1 MIFPMHVGDRVCPWS
16 LFHCQGNFSVFCSF
30 IRMLQLEETLLCKQ
44 CAECVVCLWLCCVA
58 AVPNVHNLCVFIPPI
73 VSRFWLFVAP
83 ICDLWRWMER
93 STMILQRHLVS
104 FFVFL
109 CETCQDAILNNSV
122 FYIGNQRLVESL
134 IPSLFFPC
142 WADRILSFVLFWG
155 HQMFEYRRPARW
167 CPFLIC
173 SNYTVSGSVE
183 LMHSMVN
190 TFFFRFCPME
200 VYLDAPW
207 FLRGMRAPTDGS
219 PLKAFMTLSSMNS
232 TGSEFVS
239 SVLMLEHWMMVR
251 FRDGLLTELPMELSP
266 TGALQ
271 RCVVFPIGNVNEP
284 CYCFFSAC
292 KCVLRDCQSIWSKV
306 VCWCN
311 DSFFCFSGQWS
322 GTIRDLEWNNASNHA
337 AARVYLLS
345 QCTIVRLRD
354 LPLGDKIKPI
364 IFQRFQIARM
374 ASLPCVFRFFIR
386 MCQLETL
393 RFASNVLCVVF
404 CLRCFFV
411 YQFA

>member
-1 MIFPMHVGDRVCPWS
+1 MHVGERVGPWS

-44 CAECVVCLWLCCVA
+44 CAECVVCLWFCYVA
-58 AVPNVHNLCVFIPPI
+58 AVPNVHNLCVFILPI
-73 VSRFWLFVAP
+73 VSKFWLFVAL

-104 FFVFL
+104 FFLVFL

-190 TFFFRFCPME
+190 TFF
-200 VYLDAPW
+200 
-207 FLRGMRAPTDGS
+207 
-219 PLKAFMTLSSMNS
+219 
-232 TGSEFVS
+232 
-239 SVLMLEHWMMVR
+239 
-251 FRDGLLTELPMELSP
+251 
-266 TGALQ
+266 
-271 RCVVFPIGNVNEP
+271 I
-284 CYCFFSAC
+284 
-292 KCVLRDCQSIWSKV
+292 
-306 VCWCN
+306 
-311 DSFFCFSGQWS
+311 
-322 GTIRDLEWNNASNHA
+322 
-337 AARVYLLS
+337 
-345 QCTIVRLRD
+345 
-354 LPLGDKIKPI
+354 
-364 IFQRFQIARM
+364 
-374 ASLPCVFRFFIR
+374 
-386 MCQLETL
+386 
-393 RFASNVLCVVF
+393 
-404 CLRCFFV
+404 
-411 YQFA
+411 

>member
-1 MIFPMHVGDRVCPWS
+1 MHVGDRVCPWS

-109 CETCQDAILNNSV
+109 CESCQDAILNNSV

-134 IPSLFFPC
+134 IPSLIFPC

-155 HQMFEYRRPARW
+155 DQMFEYRRPARW

-284 CYCFFSAC
+284 CYCFFLL
-292 KCVLRDCQSIWSKV
+292 VNV
-306 VCWCN
+306 
-311 DSFFCFSGQWS
+311 FSV
-322 GTIRDLEWNNASNHA
+322 IVKAYDLKLFVDAM
-337 AARVYLLS
+337 
-345 QCTIVRLRD
+345 I
-354 LPLGDKIKPI
+354 P
-364 IFQRFQIARM
+364 
-374 ASLPCVFRFFIR
+374 
-386 MCQLETL
+386 
-393 RFASNVLCVVF
+393 
-404 CLRCFFV
+404 FFV
-411 YQFA
+411 SQVSDREQSVIWNETTLPIMLQRECIC